1 MEHIALITAALLGL
15 CIGSFLNVCIYRV
28 PLKKSVCK
36 PARSYCPKCN
46 TTLSALDNIPV
57 FSWLLLGAKC
67 RYCKER
73 ISGEY
78 PLVELLTGGAAV
90 ASYLHFGIT
99 LTAVLIFL
107 FTATLIVIS
116 FIDFHH
122 KIIPNVISFP
132 GMVIGLCLGI
142 FSQFTGLLQSPLTQ
156 SALDSLLGF
165 LIGAGL
171 FYSIAYGYY
180 FFTKRHGMGMGD
192 VKLMGVIGAVLGWQ
206 SIYPTV
212 IVGSCAGGV
221 FGLLIMLLA
230 GGNGKSEIPYGPW
243 LSLGAI
249 IYIFFDIPFFRLV
262 VV

>member
-1 MEHIALITAALLGL
+1 
-15 CIGSFLNVCIYRV
+15 V
-28 PLKKSVCK
+28 PLKKSVNK
-36 PARSYCPKCN
+36 PARSFCPKCE

-57 FSWLLLGAKC
+57 FSWLILGAKC

-78 PLVELLTGGAAV
+78 PLVEALTAFAAI
-90 ASYLHFGIT
+90 ASYIQFGGT
-99 LTAVLIFL
+99 LTALIIFL

-132 GMVIGLCLGI
+132 GMAFGLCLGI
-142 FSQFTGLLQSPLTQ
+142 FSQFSNTLHPPLTQ
-156 SALDSLLGF
+156 SAFDSLLGF
-165 LIGAGL
+165 LIGGGL

-180 FFTKRHGMGMGD
+180 FVTKRHGMGMGD
-192 VKLMGVIGAVLGWQ
+192 VKLMGFIGAMLGWE

-221 FGLLIMLLA
+221 FGIMIMLLA

-249 IYIFFDIPFFRLV
+249 IYMFLDIPFFRLV
-262 VV
+262 AL